1 MVLFTFTFCLLQ
13 RMHEILIEEL
23 NRQIYVVSSQVSQGL
38 QWGGSARRGELSMK
52 AVQEMGNM
60 HVKSVTS
67 TILFVCFDAL
77 QPSQQFFSH
86 VGTINYLPGLNQ
98 Y

>member
-1 MVLFTFTFCLLQ
+1 MVSFTFAFCLLQ

-67 TILFVCFDAL
+67 KILFVL
-77 QPSQQFFSH
+77 MLYNPVNKFS
-86 VGTINYLPGLNQ
+86 VM
-98 Y
+98 